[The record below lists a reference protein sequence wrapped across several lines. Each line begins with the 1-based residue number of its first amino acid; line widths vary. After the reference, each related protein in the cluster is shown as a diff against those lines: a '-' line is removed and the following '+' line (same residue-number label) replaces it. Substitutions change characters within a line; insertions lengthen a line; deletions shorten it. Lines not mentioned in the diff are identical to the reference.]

1 MASSC
6 GGNGVSKRKR
16 KRDKKKKA
24 ANSQDNSLIAD
35 VPLGVEC
42 SHGRLEEQSRAVNER
57 ENCHEI
63 VSSLL
68 QDSVA
73 VSENENAQTDPQSR
87 ITGEP
92 LNQYSKSSAPCH
104 SSSTLNTKPVPC
116 VSNSEG
122 NAKDIFTQNYNTST
136 KQPNF
141 AVTNPS
147 TFEQELNWCIGQLE
161 LGLLRPNATK
171 RQKEDNERHVKILRS
186 SKTHLPRKRQI
197 MKNLFGDYRTKM
209 KTQPLPDKF
218 PSIKKPEISSVE
230 KETME
235 TTGIF
240 YKLSAVQAHKSTRTE
255 LTSTNLKSLP
265 TTTGFGLE
273 ENEFRFNF
281 QVDSYES

>member
-6 GGNGVSKRKR
+6 GGSGVSKRKR

-57 ENCHEI
+57 EKRENCHEI

-87 ITGEP
+87 TTGEP
-92 LNQYSKSSAPCH
+92 LNQYSKSSIPCH

-122 NAKDIFTQNYNTST
+122 NAKDLSTQNYNTNT
-136 KQPNF
+136 EQPNST
-141 AVTNPS
+141 VTNHS

-171 RQKEDNERHVKILRS
+171 RQKEDNERHIKILRS

-218 PSIKKPEISSVE
+218 QTMKKPEISSVE

-265 TTTGFGLE
+265 TTTGFGLKG
-273 ENEFRFNF
+273 NEFRFNF
-281 QVDSYES
+281 QIDS